1 MHTFL
6 SIAVALAVLLV
17 VFVGWL
23 TPSAYRW
30 RVTARAPLWL
40 GMIAL
45 DLVLT
50 LIGFF
55 LCAIASSAPVKD
67 ADGITRMHWRW
78 WCMWPWDNE
87 EDGVD
92 GCPILADGKL
102 KNPNWIAATFG
113 WSTWRRRWV
122 WSAWRNSVNNLRFTA
137 IGRSPGYPDPPKG
150 EFAYLTAGAKFWLC
164 VPITTSSPW
173 RELWL
178 GWKPG
183 AGFKSTITSLAKPG
197 A

>member
-1 MHTFL
+1 MIITL
-6 SIAVALAVLLV
+6 EILAALLAGLAV
-17 VFVGWL
+17 FVAIL
-23 TPSAYRW
+23 TPHGYRL
-30 RVTARAPLWL
+30 RVLARFPLWG
-40 GMIAL
+40 GMIL
-45 DLVLT
+45 LELVLT
-50 LIGFF
+50 LVGFVV
-55 LCAIASSAPVKD
+55 CAIAPAGDVKE
-67 ADGITRMHWRW
+67 ADGVMRMHWRW
-78 WCMWPWDNE
+78 RWAWIFDNS

-92 GCPILADGKL
+92 GCPILASGAL
-102 KNPNWIAATFG
+102 KNPNWIGATYG

-137 IGRSPGYPDPPKG
+137 IGRSPDYPDPPKG
-150 EFAYLTAGAKFWLC
+150 EFAYLTAGVKFWLC

-183 AGFKSTITSLAKPG
+183 AGFKSTVTSLAKPG